1 MPEYV
6 YALHDFQPE
15 HEDEVPFLAG
25 EQIEIV
31 EKDDLYGDGWWQAS
45 PVHYYIYHVAANF
58 CRHLHSMFKPLS
70 LCRSALTYKSSHR
83 AEILRVRL
91 GCFLKAIPPLSLQK
105 AKLPPSLLPPRQTP
119 PSLTLV
125 LAPLSSL

>member
-45 PVHYYIYHVAANF
+45 PVHYYIYHV
-58 CRHLHSMFKPLS
+58 C
-70 LCRSALTYKSSHR
+70 CQ
-83 AEILRVRL
+83 
-91 GCFLKAIPPLSLQK
+91 FLPT
-105 AKLPPSLLPPRQTP
+105 SLLDVQTIILM
-119 PSLTLV
+119 SLSIDL
-125 LAPLSSL
+125 